1 MNDFLCFPVQKRGL
15 DDSRP
20 AAANQSKPTDRF
32 VVAYAGML
40 IADDAAWCRFRYGSL
55 EGGNCGVRTGPQR
68 LENSWLLCT
77 DTLLLGFLLIRI
89 AFVIPTLDQSG
100 AERQLTLLAGGLP
113 RGQYEPH
120 VIALNRGGH
129 YADVLREQGI
139 PVHVLGK
146 RFRFDPLT
154 WWRLRSVLH
163 RLQPQIV
170 QSFIFAANS
179 YVRLPGVCPPNT
191 KVIVSERCVDVWKSD
206 WQKSLD
212 RKLAGRMD
220 AMTANS
226 DSVAAFYRDDIGIA
240 DDRLC
245 VIPNGVPEARP
256 YASGKLHQE
265 LGLAPDCRII
275 GFVGRLAPQKNLRD
289 LVWGFHLIKQAA
301 PSPVALVIIGEGPQ
315 RDNLAQFL
323 TDLGTRDLVHFLGHR
338 DDASELMQDFS
349 VFCLPSAFEGM
360 SNSLMEAMACGIPSV
375 VSDIPPNLELIRHE
389 ENGLTFS
396 VGKAPDL
403 AKAALTLLRDDT
415 LSRKLGKAS
424 QDIIAA
430 EHSVAALVKRHEELY
445 QRLLSPTGMAPE
457 LEPVKQ
463 KG

>member
-1 MNDFLCFPVQKRGL
+1 
-15 DDSRP
+15 
-20 AAANQSKPTDRF
+20 
-32 VVAYAGML
+32 
-40 IADDAAWCRFRYGSL
+40 
-55 EGGNCGVRTGPQR
+55 
-68 LENSWLLCT
+68 
-77 DTLLLGFLLIRI
+77 LLLGFLLIRI

-113 RGQYEPH
+113 RNQYEPH

-129 YADVLREQGI
+129 YADVLRDQGI

-154 WWRLRSVLH
+154 WWRLRSLLH

-179 YVRLPGVCPPNT
+179 CVRLPGVCPPNT

-206 WQKSLD
+206 WQRSLD
-212 RKLAGRMD
+212 RKLAGRMHM
-220 AMTANS
+220 MTANS
-226 DSVAAFYRDDIGIA
+226 ESVAAFYRDEIGIT

-245 VIPNGVPEARP
+245 VIPNGIPDASLP
-256 YASGKLHQE
+256 GSGKLHQE
-265 LGLAPDCRII
+265 LGLPVDCRII

-301 PSPVALVIIGEGPQ
+301 PSPVALVMIGEGPQ
-315 RDNLAQFL
+315 RDGLAQFL

-389 ENGLTFS
+389 ENGLTFP

-403 AKAALTLLRDDT
+403 ARAVLALLQDDALSQRVGQAAQELIVTEHNVA
-415 LSRKLGKAS
+415 KL
-424 QDIIAA
+424 
-430 EHSVAALVKRHEELY
+430 VLCHEELY
-445 QRLLSPTGMAPE
+445 QQLLSTADTASE
-457 LEPVKQ
+457 LNPVKQ